1 MKAWEALVKNVNSDG
16 RLGYVQQV
24 GHSPGYVRASD
35 SEAYCSGAFLM
46 AANEINKLTRKE

>member
-24 GHSPGYVRASD
+24 GYSPGVVHAGD
-35 SEAYCSGAFLM
+35 SEAYGSGAFLL
-46 AANEINKLTRKE
+46 AASEMYKLVEK